1 MPPRSIWKGSL
12 SFGLVNVPV
21 RVVTAVR
28 SKDVRFHMLHDADGA
43 RIQQK
48 RVCSADGEE
57 IPYEH
62 IVKGFPVGDDEHV
75 VLTKED
81 MDAADPEKTDTI
93 DIHDFVDVYQIDPL
107 YFEKPYYLVPEK
119 GAAKAYRL
127 LVQAMKDTGKVA
139 LARVVMR
146 DKEHLVAVRPVGDA
160 LAMTTLVYHDELVDQ
175 AELEL
180 PEAATEPSERE
191 LAMAQQ
197 LIDALS
203 ADFDP
208 EKYRDEH
215 RERILDLIERK
226 AQGKEIV
233 APPRKEPAKAK
244 DLADALAASLEAAK
258 ARRRPEAEA

>member
-28 SKDVRFHMLHDADGA
+28 QKDVRFHMLHDADGG

-48 RVCSADGEE
+48 RVCSVDGEE
-57 IPYEH
+57 VPYEN
-62 IVKGFPVGDDEHV
+62 IVKGYPLGGDEHV
-75 VLTKED
+75 VFTKEEL
-81 MDAADPEKTDTI
+81 DAVDPDKTETI
-93 DIHDFVDVYQIDPL
+93 DISEFVDIYQIDPL

-127 LVQAMKDTGKVA
+127 LLDAMRDTQKVA
-139 LARVVMR
+139 LARFVMR
-146 DKEHLVAVRPVGDA
+146 EKEHLVAVRPVGEV
-160 LAMTTLVYHDELVDQ
+160 LAMSTLVYHDELVDQ
-175 AELEL
+175 ADLEI
-180 PEAATEPSERE
+180 PEPAAKPSEKE

-203 ADFDP
+203 GDFDP

-215 RERILDLIERK
+215 RERLMALIEEK
-226 AQGKEIV
+226 AQGHEIK

-244 DLADALAASLEAAK
+244 DLADALAASLEAARN
-258 ARRRPEAEA
+258 RRKQEAEA

>member
-1 MPPRSIWKGSL
+1 MPPRSLWKGSL

-28 SKDVRFHMLHDADGA
+28 EKDVRFHMLHDADGA

-57 IPYEH
+57 VSYEH
-62 IVKGFPVGDDEHV
+62 IVKGFPVGGDEHV
-75 VLTKED
+75 VLTKEE
-81 MDAADPEKTDTI
+81 MEAADPEKSETI
-93 DIHDFVDVYQIDPL
+93 DISEFVDIYQIDPI

-127 LVQAMKDTGKVA
+127 LVEAMKDTSKVA

-146 DKEHLVAVRPVGDA
+146 DKEHLVAVRPIGEV

-175 AELEL
+175 ADLEV
-180 PEAATEPSERE
+180 PVPSAKPSEKE

-203 ADFDP
+203 SDFDP
-208 EKYRDEH
+208 EKYRDTY
-215 RERILDLIERK
+215 RERIMEIIERK

-233 APPRKEPAKAK
+233 ASPRKEPAKAK
-244 DLADALAASLEAAK
+244 DLADALAASLEAARS
-258 ARRRPEAEA
+258 RRRQEAQA